1 MTVFV
6 QENWLR
12 LDFNQD
18 GTVGIE
24 DLRKNLSELYEFL
37 KNLDYIEA
45 TTKIKSSI
53 YEEAQR
59 YFKNSANAS

>member
-1 MTVFV
+1 M
-6 QENWLR
+6 
-12 LDFNQD
+12 DFNQD

-45 TTKIKSSI
+45 TTKIKSTV
-53 YEEAQR
+53 YEEA
-59 YFKNSANAS
+59 